1 MSDYITVDEKL
12 IDKLDEVKIDNGKCI
27 MLYAKILAMASNK
40 GYTTAGNAYFGR
52 VLNLEDRQVRRHLN
66 SLEAAGCIT
75 RFEKRRGSH
84 TDARMIYPKLFIDE
98 EDNVGQDCPDRTD
111 ETYDPGHKCPKPRS
125 RMTKTPDGYDQNPG
139 HTCPPVK
146 ECNRY
151 VKDNSTAD
159 AETDASLV
167 DVPLRCT
174 EEIAGAPNVVAS
186 APNSADAARLRLP
199 DDLTEDI
206 KNIKFEAKIDDKSML
221 EVMDRDYREH
231 LDDGWETHEDIR
243 DKLIEKFTTGF
254 YCGNKDKV
262 TAYAE
267 FLMEHYKI
275 VPIKKYL

>member
-174 EEIAGAPNVVAS
+174 EEVAGAPNVVAS

-199 DDLTEDI
+199 DDLPEDI
-206 KNIKFEAKIDDKSML
+206 RNIKFEARIDDKSIL
-221 EVMDRDYREH
+221 EVMDRDYRKY

-254 YCGNKDKV
+254 YCGDKDKV

-275 VPIKKYL
+275 VPIKMYL

>member
-1 MSDYITVDEKL
+1 MSDYIVVDEKL

-174 EEIAGAPNVVAS
+174 EEVAGAPNVVAS

-199 DDLTEDI
+199 DDLPEDI
-206 KNIKFEAKIDDKSML
+206 RNIKFEAKIDDKSML
-221 EVMDRDYREH
+221 EVMDRDYREY

-243 DKLIEKFTTGF
+243 DKLIEKFITGF
-254 YCGNKDKV
+254 YCGDKDKV

-275 VPIKKYL
+275 VPIKMYL

>member
-1 MSDYITVDEKL
+1 MSDYIVVDEKL

-174 EEIAGAPNVVAS
+174 EEVAGAPNVVAS

-206 KNIKFEAKIDDKSML
+206 KNMKFEAKIDDKSML
-221 EVMDRDYREH
+221 EVMDRDYREY

-243 DKLIEKFTTGF
+243 DKLIEKFITGF

-275 VPIKKYL
+275 VPIKMYL

>member
-167 DVPLRCT
+167 DVLLRCT
-174 EEIAGAPNVVAS
+174 EEVAGAPNVVAS

-199 DDLTEDI
+199 DDLPEDI
-206 KNIKFEAKIDDKSML
+206 RNIKFEARIDDKSML
-221 EVMDRDYREH
+221 EVMDRDYREY

-243 DKLIEKFTTGF
+243 DKLIEKFITGF

-275 VPIKKYL
+275 VPIKMYL

>member
-174 EEIAGAPNVVAS
+174 EEVAGAPNVVAS

-199 DDLTEDI
+199 DDLPEDI
-206 KNIKFEAKIDDKSML
+206 RNIKFEARIDDKSML
-221 EVMDRDYREH
+221 EVMDRDYRDY
-231 LDDGWETHEDIR
+231 LDDYWDTHEDIR

-254 YCGNKDKV
+254 YCGNKNKV

>member
-1 MSDYITVDEKL
+1 MSDYIVVDEKL
-12 IDKLDEVKIDNGKCI
+12 IDKLDELKIDNGKCI
-27 MLYAKILAMASNK
+27 MLYAKILAMANNK

-52 VLNLEDRQVRRHLN
+52 ILNLEDRQVRRHLN

-75 RFEKRRGSH
+75 RYEKRRGSH

-111 ETYDPGHKCPKPRS
+111 ETYDHGHKCPKPRS

-174 EEIAGAPNVVAS
+174 EEVAGAPNVVAS

-199 DDLTEDI
+199 DDLPEDI
-206 KNIKFEAKIDDKSML
+206 RNIKFEAKIDDKSML
-221 EVMDRDYREH
+221 EVMDRDYREY

-262 TAYAE
+262 TIYAE
-267 FLMEHYKI
+267 FLMEHYKD
-275 VPIKKYL
+275 

>member
-174 EEIAGAPNVVAS
+174 EEVAGAPNVVAS

-199 DDLTEDI
+199 DDLPEDI
-206 KNIKFEAKIDDKSML
+206 RNIKFEAKIDDKSML
-221 EVMDRDYREH
+221 EVMDRDYREY

-254 YCGNKDKV
+254 YFGDKDKV

>member
-98 EDNVGQDCPDRTD
+98 EDNVGRDCPDRTD

-174 EEIAGAPNVVAS
+174 EEVAGAPNVVAS

-199 DDLTEDI
+199 DDLPEDI
-206 KNIKFEAKIDDKSML
+206 RNIKFEARIDDKSML
-221 EVMDRDYREH
+221 EVMDRDYREY

-243 DKLIEKFTTGF
+243 DKLIEKFITGF
-254 YCGNKDKV
+254 YCGDKDKV

>member
-174 EEIAGAPNVVAS
+174 EEVAGAPNVVAS

-199 DDLTEDI
+199 DDLPEDI
-206 KNIKFEAKIDDKSML
+206 RNIKFEARIDDKSML
-221 EVMDRDYREH
+221 EVMDRDYRDY
-231 LDDGWETHEDIR
+231 LDDYWDTHEDIR

-262 TAYAE
+262 TAYAA

>member
-1 MSDYITVDEKL
+1 MSDYIVVDEKL

-174 EEIAGAPNVVAS
+174 EEVAGAPNVVAS

-199 DDLTEDI
+199 DDLPEDI
-206 KNIKFEAKIDDKSML
+206 RNIKFEAKIDDKSML
-221 EVMDRDYREH
+221 EVMDRDYREY
-231 LDDGWETHEDIR
+231 LDDGWKTHEDIR
-243 DKLIEKFTTGF
+243 DKLIEKFITGF

-275 VPIKKYL
+275 VPIKMYL

>member
-1 MSDYITVDEKL
+1 MSDYIVVDEKL

-174 EEIAGAPNVVAS
+174 EEVAGAPDVVAS
-186 APNSADAARLRLP
+186 APNSAARLRLP
-199 DDLTEDI
+199 DDLPEDI

-221 EVMDRDYREH
+221 EVMDRDYREY

-243 DKLIEKFTTGF
+243 DKLIEKFITGF

-275 VPIKKYL
+275 VPIKMYL

>member
-1 MSDYITVDEKL
+1 MSDYIVVDEKL
-12 IDKLDEVKIDNGKCI
+12 IEKLDEVKIDNGKCI

-174 EEIAGAPNVVAS
+174 EEVAGAPNVVAS

-199 DDLTEDI
+199 DDLPEDI
-206 KNIKFEAKIDDKSML
+206 RNIKFEAKIDDKSML
-221 EVMDRDYREH
+221 EVMDRDYREY

-243 DKLIEKFTTGF
+243 DKLIEKFITGF

-275 VPIKKYL
+275 VPIKMYL

>member
-1 MSDYITVDEKL
+1 MSDYIVVDEKL

-146 ECNRY
+146 DRY

-174 EEIAGAPNVVAS
+174 EEVAGAPNVVAS

-199 DDLTEDI
+199 DDLPEDI

-254 YCGNKDKV
+254 YCGDKDKV

-275 VPIKKYL
+275 VPIKMYL

>member
-174 EEIAGAPNVVAS
+174 EEVAGAPNVVAS

-199 DDLTEDI
+199 DDLPEDI
-206 KNIKFEAKIDDKSML
+206 RNIKFEARIDDKSML
-221 EVMDRDYREH
+221 EVMDRDYRDY
-231 LDDGWETHEDIR
+231 LYDYWDTHEDIR

>member
-174 EEIAGAPNVVAS
+174 EEVAGAPNVVAS

-199 DDLTEDI
+199 DDLPEDI
-206 KNIKFEAKIDDKSML
+206 RNIKFEAKIDDKSML
-221 EVMDRDYREH
+221 EVMDRDYREY

-243 DKLIEKFTTGF
+243 DKLIEKFITGF

>member
-174 EEIAGAPNVVAS
+174 EEVAGAPNVVAS

-199 DDLTEDI
+199 NDLPEDI
-206 KNIKFEAKIDDKSML
+206 KNIKFEARIDDKSML
-221 EVMDRDYREH
+221 EVMDRDYREY

-243 DKLIEKFTTGF
+243 DKLIEKFITGF

-275 VPIKKYL
+275 VPIKMYL

>member
-1 MSDYITVDEKL
+1 MSDYIVVDEKL

-174 EEIAGAPNVVAS
+174 EEVAGAPNVVAS

-199 DDLTEDI
+199 DDLPEDI
-206 KNIKFEAKIDDKSML
+206 RNIKFEAKIDDKSML
-221 EVMDRDYREH
+221 EVMDRDYREY
-231 LDDGWETHEDIR
+231 LDDGWETHDNH
-243 DKLIEKFTTGF
+243 D
-254 YCGNKDKV
+254 
-262 TAYAE
+262 
-267 FLMEHYKI
+267 
-275 VPIKKYL
+275 P

>member
-1 MSDYITVDEKL
+1 MSDYIVVDEKL

-151 VKDNSTAD
+151 VKDNCTAG
-159 AETDASLV
+159 AGSDASLV
-167 DVPLRCT
+167 DVPLRYT
-174 EEIAGAPNVVAS
+174 KDVAS

-206 KNIKFEAKIDDKSML
+206 KNLRFEAKIDDKSML
-221 EVMDRDYREH
+221 EVMDRDYREY

>member
-1 MSDYITVDEKL
+1 MSDYIVVDEKL

-174 EEIAGAPNVVAS
+174 EEVAGAPNVVAS

-199 DDLTEDI
+199 DDLPEDI
-206 KNIKFEAKIDDKSML
+206 RNIKFEAKIDDKSML
-221 EVMDRDYREH
+221 EVMDRDYREY

-243 DKLIEKFTTGF
+243 DKLIEKFITGF

>member
-174 EEIAGAPNVVAS
+174 EEVAGAPNVVAS

-206 KNIKFEAKIDDKSML
+206 KNMKFEAKIDDKSML
-221 EVMDRDYREH
+221 EVMDRDYREY

-243 DKLIEKFTTGF
+243 DKLIKKFTTGF
-254 YCGNKDKV
+254 YCGNKDTV
-262 TAYAE
+262 TRYAE
-267 FLMEHYKI
+267 FLMKHYKI